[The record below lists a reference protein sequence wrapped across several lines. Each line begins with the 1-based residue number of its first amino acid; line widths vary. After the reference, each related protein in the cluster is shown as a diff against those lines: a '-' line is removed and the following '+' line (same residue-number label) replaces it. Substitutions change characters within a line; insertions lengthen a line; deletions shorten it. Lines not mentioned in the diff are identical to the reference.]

1 MGKFMPTS
9 KDFLMNED
17 TFDSIGNNF
26 NEKVKEIRSKF
37 IGKIKSLEKDFIEE
51 EKEII
56 NNNNISLIKENESFN
71 EKLNIIKEKKI
82 NFDNLLPTITNEYN
96 ISNETANKKFN
107 ENKGI
112 INSIT
117 IEKKSKS
124 KSEKESEYNNLVN
137 ETKIKPDEK
146 INVKTTEL
154 NNKKLKYQESIK
166 NLSNTYESNKGDL
179 KKNKDSDDINVK
191 EKFKNKLNENDKKYN
206 EE

>member
-71 EKLNIIKEKKI
+71 EKLNIIKEKQMNIIFLMK
-82 NFDNLLPTITNEYN
+82 LL
-96 ISNETANKKFN
+96 
-107 ENKGI
+107 
-112 INSIT
+112 
-117 IEKKSKS
+117 
-124 KSEKESEYNNLVN
+124 
-137 ETKIKPDEK
+137 
-146 INVKTTEL
+146 
-154 NNKKLKYQESIK
+154 K
-166 NLSNTYESNKGDL
+166 NLMRTKVL
-179 KKNKDSDDINVK
+179 LIR
-191 EKFKNKLNENDKKYN
+191 LL
-206 EE
+206 